1 MVDYSVYVM
10 TSEYGAASQ
19 LEKIDM
25 LDFADLIVLNKYDKR
40 GAEDA
45 LRDVRK
51 QWKRNHVAFET
62 SDEDVPVYPTI
73 ASQFNDPG
81 ISFMFAELCRRVA
94 EKAGLDAGKWT
105 PEIDTSIREPRTTA
119 MIPGARGRLA
129 SDHGRIGKPVRYRYV
144 PNAVM
149 VIARARSHWR

>member
-51 QWKRNHVAFET
+51 QWKRNHVAFNT
-62 SDEDVPVYPTI
+62 SDEDVRFFQPSR
-73 ASQFNDPG
+73 ASSMTRALAGCSPSCVG
-81 ISFMFAELCRRVA
+81 GVA
-94 EKAGLDAGKWT
+94 EKAGLDIGKWT
-105 PEIDTSIREPRTTA
+105 PDIDTSIREPRSTT
-119 MIPGARGRLA
+119 R
-129 SDHGRIGKPVRYRYV
+129 
-144 PNAVM
+144 
-149 VIARARSHWR
+149 